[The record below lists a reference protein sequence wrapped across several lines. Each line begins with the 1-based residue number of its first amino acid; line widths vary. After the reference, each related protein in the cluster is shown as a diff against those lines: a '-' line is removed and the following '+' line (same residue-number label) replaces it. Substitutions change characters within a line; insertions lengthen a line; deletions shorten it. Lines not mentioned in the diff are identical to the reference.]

1 MNAIQGSLETA
12 TNQVDDIIN
21 AIQTI
26 ETRDEVLNNVIK
38 ENQKLSRSQ
47 RVKIAKEE
55 NVREDRESKE
65 IRSFRP
71 FGDRQFWDFKVWPR
85 KLKAMKAKDRGNF
98 LFISA
103 LHLASLYA
111 PFCFTATAFKTFFA
125 TYVLAALGITFSFH
139 RQLTH
144 KSFKSPKWF
153 EYIWAYIGSSAIQ
166 GEPMEWVSGHRHH
179 HAYCDTEVDPHSPKD
194 GLFWSHT
201 GWMF

>member
-1 MNAIQGSLETA
+1 
-12 TNQVDDIIN
+12 
-21 AIQTI
+21 
-26 ETRDEVLNNVIK
+26 
-38 ENQKLSRSQ
+38 
-47 RVKIAKEE
+47 
-55 NVREDRESKE
+55 
-65 IRSFRP
+65 
-71 FGDRQFWDFKVWPR
+71 
-85 KLKAMKAKDRGNF
+85 MKAKDRGNF

-201 GWMF
+201 GWMFQNEHIKILEDCDNVADLRSQAFYKHMNKNYFAHVVG